1 VLAHVHG
8 RPAAGA
14 QRRVASLLSCM
25 SATAP
30 IGCEQAEP
38 ECSPPS
44 SPFYSLSLPQLGL
57 LLLSV
62 SLAMTG
68 SSQLPSL
75 PPPTSPPLH
84 PVTATLLLLRR
95 PSLERRCSPLWPPAS
110 SRQCRPAA
118 RLLRH
123 CCCLQLGPARA
134 RRGHS
139 WPRLGQAALLRYR
152 RHGILWPKSPSPTTS
167 LL

>member
-30 IGCEQAEP
+30 IGYEQAEP
-38 ECSPPS
+38 ERLPPY
-44 SPFYSLSLPQLGL
+44 SPFYSLSLPLLGL

-84 PVTATLLLLRR
+84 PVMATLLLLRR

-110 SRQCRPAA
+110 SRQCRPPVPSASAVLLLGCCATAA
-118 RLLRH
+118 AYS
-123 CCCLQLGPARA
+123 LGRPGTGPRVAIA
-134 RRGHS
+134 GHD
-139 WPRLGQAALLRYR
+139 
-152 RHGILWPKSPSPTTS
+152 
-167 LL
+167 

>member
-1 VLAHVHG
+1 MLAHVHG

-84 PVTATLLLLRR
+84 PVMATLLLLRR

-110 SRQCRPAA
+110 SRQCRPPVPSCCSAA
-118 RLLRH
+118 APLL
-123 CCCLQLGPARA
+123 LPTAWAGQGQ
-134 RRGHS
+134 GHA
-139 WPRLGQAALLRYR
+139 WP
-152 RHGILWPKSPSPTTS
+152 
-167 LL
+167 